1 MRLSRWES
9 DGIGFI
15 FWVGRGVRERGKR
28 VLMGFKV

>member
-1 MRLSRWES
+1 MRLWRWES

-15 FWVGRGVRERGKR
+15 FWMGRGVCERGKR